1 MAKKHNDGI
10 SRELLD
16 ELIEQRGARGALDF
30 ESLATE
36 LKKAL
41 AERMLGAELDVHL
54 ADPVEHEAGNHRNG
68 RSCKTVDTGSERIV
82 LDIPRDRQGR
92 FDPVLIGKYRRRF
105 PGFDEKI
112 IAMYARGM
120 STRDIQAHIEE
131 LYGIGV
137 SAALV
142 SAVTDAVLEEVAA
155 WQNRPLE
162 PVYAVVYFD
171 ALRVK
176 IRDEGLV
183 RNQAVYL
190 AIGITCSGDKEVLG
204 LWIEQTE
211 GAKFWLRVMNELKA
225 RGTQDLL
232 IAVVDGLKGFP
243 EAITAVFPDCV
254 VQTCIVHLIRYF
266 AAVCLMEGTQGP
278 GKGAEG
284 PLRGRFGR
292 GRRRGTGS
300 VRGRPLRRTLCRR
313 GRQLASALGGS
324 DPVFRL
330 LSRGA
335 QDLVHHECHR
345 EPAQPGAQG
354 DSQQGAFPQRRG
366 RNEADLPGAEEHHG
380 KVEKPTQRM
389 ACCQGAVRHPV
400 QRPICTDDL
409 SNDKRLN
416 TQDFLQARVRRS
428 GIAAPIAASTCA
440 STASVLAL
448 QPMACAKRRARM
460 AFTHAIGSVSARVSS
475 SLRCQ
480 GPVDSYT
487 TQCTEVAIHL
497 ARRLMPLA
505 VLSKRA
511 VRRAG
516 SAYASRCALLRSMPT
531 VFRVLC
537 CILSLLLCL
546 SCEP

>member
-243 EAITAVFPDCV
+243 GAITAVFPDCV
-254 VQTCIVHLIRYF
+254 VQTCIVHLIRYSLQF
-266 AAVCLMEGTQGP
+266 ASWKERKGLAKALKALYGAASAEAAAAELDRFEAGPYGERYAAVV
-278 GKGAEG
+278 ASW
-284 PLRGRFGR
+284 
-292 GRRRGTGS
+292 RRRWEEVIPFFAFS
-300 VRGRPLRRTLCRR
+300 PEVRKILYTTNAIESLHSQVRKAIRNKGHFP
-313 GRQLASALGGS
+313 S
-324 DPVFRL
+324 D
-330 LSRGA
+330 
-335 QDLVHHECHR
+335 
-345 EPAQPGAQG
+345 
-354 DSQQGAFPQRRG
+354 
-366 RNEADLPGAEEHHG
+366 EAATKL
-380 KVEKPTQRM
+380 
-389 ACCQGAVRHPV
+389 
-400 QRPICTDDL
+400 IY
-409 SNDKRLN
+409 
-416 TQDFLQARVRRS
+416 
-428 GIAAPIAASTCA
+428 
-440 STASVLAL
+440 LAL
-448 QPMACAKRRARM
+448 RNITAKWKNPPKEW
-460 AFTHAIGSVSARVSS
+460 HAAKAQFAIQFKDRFA
-475 SLRCQ
+475 L
-480 GPVDSYT
+480 T
-487 TQCTEVAIHL
+487 T
-497 ARRLMPLA
+497 
-505 VLSKRA
+505 
-511 VRRAG
+511 
-516 SAYASRCALLRSMPT
+516 
-531 VFRVLC
+531 
-537 CILSLLLCL
+537 
-546 SCEP
+546 